1 MAKAADADFRLFL
14 INRERDP
21 AFRAG
26 TRIKSGSLAFAIAP
40 SNGSPAAR
48 SGRSAAI
55 CRDWVAQKIQKKSRA
70 GALRCSTAGRD
81 APVHDHALPVGRF
94 LDGDQSEAAS
104 LMAARALALPMLARS
119 AIRAKGS
126 EHFPL
131 AWASFRMTASTAIAS
146 VFRCSAT
153 SGGTTTVEARNRRPH
168 TTRRTAGSLFLLVSS
183 IAKFDPLLALD

>member
-26 TRIKSGSLAFAIAP
+26 TRIKSGSVAFAIAP

-48 SGRSAAI
+48 SGRSES
-55 CRDWVAQKIQKKSRA
+55 KKKSRA

-81 APVHDHALPVGRF
+81 APVDDHALPVGRF
-94 LDGDQSEAAS
+94 LDGISPRPSAS
-104 LMAARALALPMLARS
+104 LMAARALAFPMLARS
-119 AIRAKGS
+119 AIRASGS

-131 AWASFRMTASTAIAS
+131 AWASFRMTASTAM
-146 VFRCSAT
+146 RQCSGAQPHRVGRLPSKQET
-153 SGGTTTVEARNRRPH
+153 DDPTQPVGRRVRSSCWCRPLRN
-168 TTRRTAGSLFLLVSS
+168 S
-183 IAKFDPLLALD
+183 IPCLPWIELCST